1 MPLLRKGSR
10 WCSLVQGV
18 VGWRR
23 VPTTE
28 VRLDLGNVVIRV
40 TSQDPGAGPNPL
52 PASQQPLQPPP
63 PLLPFSSSDSYRAA
77 SSLPPY
83 PLPASVDLGFSPSG
97 TAVGTP
103 PRSQPVARSLF
114 SSPPTMPK
122 YPLQGPESPRCSLP
136 PCARPVVSCVE
147 AVCPGSSVPSK
158 LGLQAS
164 VLVPSLTGRWII
176 LTGLSN

>member
-40 TSQDPGAGPNPL
+40 TSQDPGAGPSPL
-52 PASQQPLQPPP
+52 PASQQPPP
-63 PLLPFSSSDSYRAA
+63 PLLPFSSSD
-77 SSLPPY
+77 
-83 PLPASVDLGFSPSG
+83 FSRSG

-147 AVCPGSSVPSK
+147 AVCSGSSVPSK